1 MGGGNS
7 KQVTVKGGK
16 KKVVIVGGSFG
27 GKSVTQCLVALD
39 KKEEQFEILI
49 IDK

>member
-7 KQVTVKGGK
+7 KYVQAKVTGGK

-27 GKSVTQCLVALD
+27 GK
-39 KKEEQFEILI
+39 
-49 IDK
+49 